1 MLMAIETSRWTG
13 ARNRSVSIVN
23 IGTMVTGDLTRPLG
37 AADSVYIEDGVIREV
52 GGGRRSAD
60 IEIDA
65 RGLTLAPG
73 LVDGHVH
80 PTFGDFSP
88 TQNSVGWTT
97 AYLHGGTTTVISA
110 GELHLQG
117 LPLDK
122 PDAKLWRYLAV
133 LARRCSANHRPGGLK
148 VVAGTMCLMP
158 GMIEADFDELATEG
172 CRVVKFIFYPYDDR
186 PEEGQTYVRWAKA
199 RGLTSKI
206 HSGGV
211 SRSGLS
217 RPAGARVIMML
228 RPDVIGHAS
237 GGPIPMPLEEL
248 DEVVE
253 KTDAFLEVCY
263 AGNPRWSVHLV
274 KKVCERNELHRLTVG
289 TDTPSGTGTTPRGML
304 RTIALIAGLG
314 GVSPA
319 ETWCLASGNTARAHG
334 LETGFIRPGAPAD
347 LLLIGR
353 IVGANGKDALDAL
366 SVGDLPGI
374 SAILVDGQVLVAP
387 RSQQMPP
394 PETLATITQRTS

>member
-1 MLMAIETSRWTG
+1 
-13 ARNRSVSIVN
+13 
-23 IGTMVTGDLTRPLG
+23 MVTGDWTQPLAG
-37 AADSVYIEDGVIREV
+37 ADSVYIEDGVIREI
-52 GGGRRSAD
+52 GGGRLAAD

-97 AYLHGGTTTVISA
+97 AYLHGGTTTIISA

-122 PDAKLWRYLAV
+122 PDPKVWRYLAV
-133 LARRCSANHRPGGLK
+133 LARRCSADYRPGGLK

-158 GMIEADFDELATEG
+158 GMVEAEFDELAEEG
-172 CRVVKFIFYPYDDR
+172 CRVVKFIFYPYDER

-199 RGLTSKI
+199 RGLVVKI

-217 RPAGARVIMML
+217 RPAGAKVVKML
-228 RPDVIGHAS
+228 KPDVVGHAS
-237 GGPIPMPLEEL
+237 GGPIPMPEDEL
-248 DEVVE
+248 NEVIE
-253 KTDAFLEVCY
+253 TTNGFLEICY

-274 KKVCERNELHRLTVG
+274 RKLRERNELHRLTVG

-304 RTIALIAGLG
+304 RTISLMCALG
-314 GVSPA
+314 GVPPA
-319 ETWCLASGNTARAHG
+319 VAFCLASGNTARAHG
-334 LETGFIRPGAPAD
+334 VDTGFIRPGAPAD
-347 LLLIGR
+347 LILMGR
-353 IVGANGKDALDAL
+353 IVGANGRDALDAM

-374 SAILVDGQVLVAP
+374 SAILVDGELLVAP

-394 PETLATITQRTS
+394 PETLAAIVRH

>member
-1 MLMAIETSRWTG
+1 MGREAGLTG
-13 ARNRSVSIVN
+13 GRERSVSIFN
-23 IGTMVTGDLTRPLG
+23 IGAMVTGDLTRPLG
-37 AADSVYIEDGVIREV
+37 DADSVYIEDGVIREV

-60 IEIDA
+60 VEIDA
-65 RGLTLAPG
+65 RGLTLTPG

-117 LPLDK
+117 MPLDK
-122 PDAKLWRYLAV
+122 ADPKLWRYLAV
-133 LARRCSANHRPGGLK
+133 LTRRCYADHRPGGMK
-148 VVAGTMCLMP
+148 VIAGTMCLMP
-158 GMIEADFDELATEG
+158 GMTEADFDELAAEG
-172 CRVVKFIFYPYDDR
+172 CRVVKFIFYPYDDH
-186 PEEGQTYVRWAKA
+186 PEEGQTYVRWARA

-217 RPAGARVIMML
+217 RPAGARVITML
-228 RPDVIGHAS
+228 QPDVVGHAS
-237 GGPIPMPLEEL
+237 GGPIPMPMEEL
-248 DEVVE
+248 DEVIE
-253 KTDAFLEVCY
+253 KTDLFLEMCY

-274 KKVCERNELHRLTVG
+274 KKLRERNELHRLTVG

-304 RTIALIAGLG
+304 RTVALMSALG
-314 GVSPA
+314 SVPA
-319 ETWCLASGNTARAHG
+319 AEALCLASGNTARAHG
-334 LETGFIRPGAPAD
+334 VNTGFVRPGAPAD

-353 IVGANGKDALDAL
+353 IVGANGKHALDAL
-366 SVGDLPGI
+366 AVGDLPGI
-374 SAILVDGQVLVAP
+374 STILVDGHVLVAP
-387 RSQQMPP
+387 CSQQMPP
-394 PETLATITQRTS
+394 PETLATIQRR